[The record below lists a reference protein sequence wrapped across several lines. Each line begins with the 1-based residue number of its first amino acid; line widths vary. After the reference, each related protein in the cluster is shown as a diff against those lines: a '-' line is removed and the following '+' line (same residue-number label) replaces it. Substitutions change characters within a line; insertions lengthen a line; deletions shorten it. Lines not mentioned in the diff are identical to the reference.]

1 MGAGALGKKDCGGYG
16 MNLYNL
22 TQNYLTVLELA
33 ENGDDLTDTL
43 DALTDAIED
52 KAENTA
58 KIIKQLEA
66 NAEML
71 ANEIKR
77 LSERKTSAENNAKR
91 LKVYLQEQLEKVGKT
106 KIKGEIFT
114 VAIQNNPQSVD
125 VLDERLIPSAYFIE
139 QAPKLDRKELL
150 AHLKSGETIPGVAVK
165 QSRSLRIR

>member
-1 MGAGALGKKDCGGYG
+1 
-16 MNLYNL
+16 MNLYTL
-22 TQNYLTVLELA
+22 TDNYLHVLELA

-43 DALTDAIED
+43 EALEDAIED

-58 KIIKQLEA
+58 KVIKQLEA
-66 NAEML
+66 NADML

-77 LSERKTSAENNAKR
+77 LSERKTTAENNAKR
-91 LKVYLQEQLEKVGKT
+91 LKVYLQEQLEKVGT
-106 KIKGEIFT
+106 DKIKGEIFT

-125 VLDERLIPSAYFIE
+125 VLDEQLIPADYFIQ

-150 AHLKSGETIPGVAVK
+150 MHLKAGETIPGVVVK